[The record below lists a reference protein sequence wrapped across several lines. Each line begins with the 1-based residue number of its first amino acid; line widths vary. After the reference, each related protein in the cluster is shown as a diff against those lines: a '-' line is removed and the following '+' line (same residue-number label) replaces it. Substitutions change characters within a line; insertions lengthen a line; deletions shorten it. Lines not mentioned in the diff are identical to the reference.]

1 MMATLRGVRLGYDD
15 QGQGV
20 PVVFLHGFPHDRQLW
35 AAQRDA
41 LADRARCIV
50 PDLRGFGESEVVG
63 PYSMDQY
70 ADDVASLLE
79 WLEIP
84 SAVICGLSMGGY
96 IAMALWRRHP
106 QRVRGLIL
114 CDTKATADSATA
126 QATRNELIAL
136 VQQAGVEALVERQL
150 PGMVGKSTRTLHP
163 EIVAQMRSMM
173 VRQSAAGVIGALAAL
188 RDRPDSQSTLASIT
202 VPVLVLV
209 GEEDV
214 LTPFSDAQA
223 MVDLLPLTT
232 PTRLEWI
239 THAGHVPC
247 VERPSAVTHLL
258 ADFLSMPSLS
268 SL

>member
-1 MMATLRGVRLGYDD
+1 MIAPLRGVRLGYDD
-15 QGQGV
+15 QGRGV
-20 PVVFLHGFPHDRQLW
+20 PVVFLHGFPHDRELW
-35 AAQRDA
+35 DAQREA
-41 LADRARCIV
+41 LSDRARCIV
-50 PDLRGFGESEVVG
+50 PDLRGFGASEVIG
-63 PYSMDQY
+63 PYSIDQY
-70 ADDVASLLE
+70 ADDIASLLE

-106 QRVRGLIL
+106 QRVRGLVL
-114 CDTKATADSATA
+114 CDTKATADSAAA
-126 QATRNELIAL
+126 QATRNALIAL
-136 VQQAGVEALVERQL
+136 VEQEGVEALVERQL
-150 PGMVGKSTRTLHP
+150 PGMVGKSTRALHP
-163 EIVAQMRSMM
+163 ERVEQMAAMM
-173 VRQSAAGVIGALAAL
+173 RRQPAAGVIGALAAL
-188 RDRPDSQSTLASIT
+188 RDRPDSQSTLRSIT

-247 VERPSAVTHLL
+247 VERPSAVTQLL